1 MVKHLFRPAHP
12 TPARTARSR
21 TARWGAALLGLS
33 LVAAPA
39 AVTTLA
45 VSPALAQDAM
55 TPTQKVDR
63 IFSQYKKMGG
73 KLSYGDVT
81 EENGVLTA
89 KNLKIEMSLPVK
101 DPKNPSGAKVNKTF
115 LITMDEMI
123 IRRYDYKNPELPMF
137 SDGEVKGMRFDG
149 ELVNNKEMSQF
160 MAASGLTELVIDGT
174 FKYDANVEKGTIQ
187 LDSYA
192 ITVRDVMSFGLSGK
206 IDKIDFSK
214 LPKDLIQPGF
224 GLPGQKNEG
233 VKKVKNPGEMMM
245 AAFGQSRLHG
255 LSITLTD
262 LGGIERG
269 MKFAAAEQ
277 SKKNPSGPKMTAA
290 MMRAQVKGMLGFAN
304 QKLTGAFAAS
314 LIDAVGKLISRPGTL
329 TIAAKPNQP
338 VQFVSLF
345 GFAMMTAASAQ
356 KPGQKLNLDP
366 VQGFL
371 GLKATFTPAKA
382 E

>member
-1 MVKHLFRPAHP
+1 MVKHLYRPAIP
-12 TPARTARSR
+12 PSARTERSR
-21 TARWGAALLGLS
+21 ISRLGAALLGLS

-39 AVTTLA
+39 AVTTLS
-45 VSPALAQDAM
+45 VSPAMAQETL

-63 IFSQYKKMGG
+63 IFSQYTKMGG
-73 KLSYGDVT
+73 KLSYGEVT
-81 EENGVLTA
+81 EDGGVLTA
-89 KNLKIEMSLPVK
+89 KDLKVEMSLPVK
-101 DPKNPSGAKVNKTF
+101 DPKNPTGAKVNKTF
-115 LITMDEMI
+115 LITLDEMI
-123 IRRYDYKNPELPMF
+123 VRRYDYKNPELPMF

-149 ELVNNKEMSQF
+149 ELVNNKEMNQM
-160 MAASGLTELVIDGT
+160 MAATGLKELVMDGK
-174 FKYDANVEKGTIQ
+174 FKYDANVKTGTVQ
-187 LDSYA
+187 LDTYS
-192 ITVRDVMSFGLSGK
+192 ITVRNIMSFGLSGK

-224 GLPGQKNEG
+224 GLPGQKNDG
-233 VKKVKNPGEMMM
+233 MKKVKNPGEMMM
-245 AAFGQSRLHG
+245 AAFGQSRLHD

-269 MKFAAAEQ
+269 MKFAAEEQ

-314 LIDAVGKLISRPGTL
+314 LINAVGKLVSGPGTL

-371 GLKATFTPAKA
+371 GLKATFTPATA
-382 E
+382 Q

>member
-1 MVKHLFRPAHP
+1 MFEIFFPSATPKSAPSKTAH
-12 TPARTARSR
+12 ASKL
-21 TARWGAALLGLS
+21 GAAFVGLS
-33 LVAAPA
+33 LLAAPA
-39 AVTTLA
+39 AVTVLA
-45 VSPALAQDAM
+45 VSPVLAQETL
-55 TPTQKVDR
+55 TPAQKVER

-73 KLSYGDVT
+73 KLSYGDIT

-89 KNLKIEMSLPVK
+89 KDLKIEMKLPVK
-101 DPKNPSGAKVNKTF
+101 DPKNPKGNKVMKTF
-115 LITMDEMI
+115 LLTLDEMT
-123 IRRYDYKNPELPMF
+123 IRRYDYKNPELPMY

-160 MAASGLTELVIDGT
+160 MAAAGLKELVLDGK
-174 FKYDANVEKGTIQ
+174 FKYDANIKTGTVT
-187 LDSYA
+187 LDTYS

-214 LPKDLIQPGF
+214 FPKDLIRPGF
-224 GLPGQKNEG
+224 GLPGQKNDG
-233 VKKVKNPGEMMM
+233 LKKVKNPGELMM

-255 LSITLTD
+255 LSIRLTD
-262 LGGIERG
+262 LGGVERG
-269 MKFAAAEQ
+269 MKFAAEEQ
-277 SKKNPSGPKMTAA
+277 SKKNPKGPKMTAA
-290 MMRAQVKGMLGFAN
+290 LMRAQVKGMLGFAN

-314 LIDAVGKLISRPGTL
+314 LIEAVGKLVSGPGTL
-329 TIAAKPNQP
+329 SVTAKPNKP

-371 GLKATFTPAKA
+371 GLKATFTPAVQ
-382 E
+382 